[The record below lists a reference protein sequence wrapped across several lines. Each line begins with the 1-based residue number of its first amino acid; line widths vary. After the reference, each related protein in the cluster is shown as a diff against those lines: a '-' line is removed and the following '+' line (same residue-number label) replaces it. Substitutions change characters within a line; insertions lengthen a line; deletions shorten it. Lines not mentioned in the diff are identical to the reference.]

1 MNRATNVQSRE
12 DAAARLRAAN
22 RKTAAILGLIAV
34 VFFAGIFVS
43 QSFGGIAVGM
53 SVIAVA
59 IVLFL
64 IVAIGH
70 GLLSRK

>member
-1 MNRATNVQSRE
+1 MDRATNAQPRE

-22 RKTAAILGLIAV
+22 RKTAAILALIAL
-34 VFFAGIFVS
+34 VFFGGIFAS
-43 QSFGGIAVGM
+43 QSFGGVAVGM
-53 SVIAVA
+53 SVIAVG
-59 IVLFL
+59 IVLYL